1 MIRDNIGSNVR
12 RISSQQLILAF
23 AFFAGFFGL
32 LLVSWYGTRLS
43 EETSDNGLRDKVEMA
58 LKYLHD
64 LQVPNRHAKSS
75 RVFCWIMTQPGNFE
89 RALSVKHTWLK
100 RCDGYVFVSSEANDS
115 LPAVDACVG
124 EGRDILWGKTK
135 FGFRYVYDFVDEY
148 DWFLKA
154 DDDTYVIMENL
165 KLLVA
170 NYAPKQPLYFGHHF
184 KTIAPEG
191 YMSGGAGYLL
201 SQAALRNFVEEGLNG
216 DVCTAEFSG
225 SEDADMGNC
234 LHLLNVTFGD
244 SRDDTGH
251 NRFFPFP
258 PQEHLKPH
266 HLKEEWYPE
275 YVKYP
280 EREETAIGENQT
292 DCCSDLAIAFH
303 YIDNMYFMEYMI
315 YHLRPHGLSKNE

>member
-1 MIRDNIGSNVR
+1 MDSFSASVR
-12 RISSQQLILAF
+12 KASCRKLVVAF
-23 AFFAGFFGL
+23 AFFGFSGL
-32 LLVSWYGTRLS
+32 LMVFWYGTRLS
-43 EETSDNGLRDKVEMA
+43 EETSGNGLRDQVEEA
-58 LKYLHD
+58 LKYLLD

-135 FGFRYVYDFVDEY
+135 FGFRYAYDLVDKY

-170 NYAPKQPLYFGHHF
+170 DYSPKEPLYFGHHF
-184 KTIAPEG
+184 KMNAPEG

-201 SQAALRNFVEEGLNG
+201 SQKALRSFVEEGLNRSLCKV
-216 DVCTAEFSG
+216 DNSG
-225 SEDADMGNC
+225 AEDAEMGIC
-234 LHLLNVTFGD
+234 LHHLNVTFGD
-244 SRDDTGH
+244 SRDDSGH
-251 NRFFPFP
+251 NRFFPFVA
-258 PQEHLKPH
+258 QDHMKPGH
-266 HLKEEWYPE
+266 MEKDWWYPQ

-280 EREETAIGENQT
+280 QREESAVGENRT
-292 DCCSDLAIAFH
+292 DCCSDKAITFH
-303 YIDNMYFMEYMI
+303 YVDNMYFMEYMI
-315 YHLRPHGLSKNE
+315 YHLRPHGLYPIT